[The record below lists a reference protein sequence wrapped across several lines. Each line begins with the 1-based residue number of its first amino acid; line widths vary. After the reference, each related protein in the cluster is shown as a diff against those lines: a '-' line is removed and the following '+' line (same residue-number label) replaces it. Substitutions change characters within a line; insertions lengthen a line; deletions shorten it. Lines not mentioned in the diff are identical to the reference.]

1 MHTFRFGYTHHL
13 HINDF
18 VNKRVRFLWQDV
30 ICQYWPWA
38 ERTPLSTDSSFQM
51 KPCLPVMHAKA
62 HTWHCQVYIYVNSF
76 FMYTC
81 ICE

>member
-18 VNKRVRFLWQDV
+18 VNKRVRFYLWQDV

-38 ERTPLSTDSSFQM
+38 ERTPLSTDCSPQK
-51 KPCLPVMHAKA
+51 KPYLPIMHAMA
-62 HTWHCQVYIYVNSF
+62 HTLTGIEGYG
-76 FMYTC
+76 
-81 ICE
+81 